1 MSARRIAK
9 TSPSANRKSAL
20 SRSPRGQAMV
30 EYSLVTH
37 VLFIAGTFSM
47 MPLISWLFEALSR
60 YYESIYFV
68 LKSAAV

>member
-1 MSARRIAK
+1 MSAK
-9 TSPSANRKSAL
+9 TTARTSRSANRKSAL
-20 SRSPRGQAMV
+20 SRGPRGQAML

-47 MPLISWLFEALSR
+47 MPIISWLFDALSK

-68 LKSAAV
+68 LKSAAI